1 MPKPEISEKNFVWL
15 TQLIQEQAGIQIKE
29 NGVQMLQNRISKRV
43 CELGVNSVEAY
54 CEVIQKDQT
63 GSEIATLIDAVT
75 TNYTS
80 FFRDPRQFEQLAEFF
95 EERLNR
101 SRLNV
106 RVWSAACSTG
116 EELYSI
122 AMVAQETATKLCE
135 PMSRFRLLG
144 TDIANSV
151 LLTAAKGQYRPS
163 NLSGISEE
171 RLERFTVPVSCANGG
186 MASQMSDVLKRNVIL
201 RRFNLCDS
209 TWNIPDNIDAIF
221 CRNVLLYFD
230 VPTQKKILANA
241 LEKLNDGGL
250 LFLGAS
256 EPVRKLLP
264 DMELVSPSVFRKAR
278 SKVSSHEVAPLQES
292 IR

>member
-1 MPKPEISEKNFVWL
+1 MPELEISEKNFVWL

-43 CELGVNSVEAY
+43 CELGANSVEDY
-54 CEVIQKDQT
+54 CEVIRKDLT
-63 GSEIATLIDAVT
+63 GTEIATLIDAVT

-144 TDIANSV
+144 TDIANS
-151 LLTAAKGQYRPS
+151 
-163 NLSGISEE
+163 
-171 RLERFTVPVSCANGG
+171 
-186 MASQMSDVLKRNVIL
+186 
-201 RRFNLCDS
+201 
-209 TWNIPDNIDAIF
+209 
-221 CRNVLLYFD
+221 
-230 VPTQKKILANA
+230 
-241 LEKLNDGGL
+241 
-250 LFLGAS
+250 
-256 EPVRKLLP
+256 
-264 DMELVSPSVFRKAR
+264 
-278 SKVSSHEVAPLQES
+278 
-292 IR
+292 